1 MTTSLSEKVTS
12 LWLGST
18 TTLPRIFSAA
28 ECWDEE
34 HLPSTTKLIVFTL
47 HHIEATKKVSDRT
60 YYVYR
65 QSEQAPTVD
74 PRLAIAQLVQPAES
88 GPVVLI
94 DLDIIPKGVFHIPV
108 SLAEFIEGTEEANQQ
123 LLLTPNFSFTDLHVD
138 TSNGISSPIGKCK
151 KLWMVFPP
159 TVKNI
164 GLMKR
169 VDGQRAKLTRIGRS
183 LEGGLVFT
191 TNSNE
196 AIYLPAACIHAVI
209 TFEGGY
215 LIAIDFVTPLSSRP
229 LSTIVD
235 VTLDAS
241 GAANTFR
248 EEVMAR
254 FLVFVDYGM
263 SCKFENLAIASWIA
277 TLENINRYAKDF
289 PNWKRRAIKIW
300 DDFFMQKKGGEIIC
314 AYGDHGK
321 GNFIAH
327 FKEVHMWQKP
337 RVQKRTLGDVVE
349 GSVVEK
355 QPTRKSKIFRI
366 KT

>member
-65 QSEQAPTVD
+65 RSEQAPTVD

-94 DLDIIPKGVFHIPV
+94 GLDIIPKGVFHIPV
-108 SLAEFIEGTEEANQQ
+108 SLAEFIEGTEEADQQ

-196 AIYLPAACIHAVI
+196 AIYLPAGCIHAVI

-229 LSTIVD
+229 LST
-235 VTLDAS
+235 
-241 GAANTFR
+241 
-248 EEVMAR
+248 
-254 FLVFVDYGM
+254 FVD
-263 SCKFENLAIASWIA
+263 FENLAIASWIA

-300 DDFFMQKKGGEIIC
+300 DDFFMQKIGEEIIC
-314 AYGDHGK
+314 VYGDHGK
-321 GNFIAH
+321 ENFIAH

-337 RVQKRTLGDVVE
+337 RVQKRKLGDVVE